1 MRSTR
6 QYIYAWDLRARTR
19 NHMGQLISL
28 SKWVCIPQT
37 YAAFMLHARCMHHC
51 TPNEVKKIKNADK
64 ADQPLLNP
72 EGSQS
77 IITDLQFIVGRRL
90 IGSSL
95 RGTVKLAGDW
105 VCDVGELLFL
115 LFEIF
120 RSCGGGVLV
129 KPFGGLL
136 DSVEKLRNVS
146 AYSNNLTRG
155 YRVLTVSLSSSSIL
169 PPRPSSSLT
178 WFLREKA

>member
-1 MRSTR
+1 
-6 QYIYAWDLRARTR
+6 
-19 NHMGQLISL
+19 MGQLISL

-37 YAAFMLHARCMHHC
+37 YAAFMLHARCMHHG

-105 VCDVGELLFL
+105 VCDVGQLLL
-115 LFEIF
+115 LLLE
-120 RSCGGGVLV
+120 VLGSGRGSV
-129 KPFGGLL
+129 LLDPVGGLL
-136 DSVEKLRNVS
+136 DGLEKLGCISFILLEWEKGN
-146 AYSNNLTRG
+146 
-155 YRVLTVSLSSSSIL
+155 SLSL
-169 PPRPSSSLT
+169 CHHHRPC
-178 WFLREKA
+178 LRDPQHR